1 MKRTEKESGCH
12 SVTIIRR
19 RVLGRCPSPQCITPL
34 YSSSVSKIKQVLRL
48 SGLGS
53 EERDEARDEAEEFR
67 NELHAMAHHHEALKG
82 KTPLSYSS
90 RNMMVQRLVRL
101 WLKRHWAVT
110 DAARRI
116 SGDEA
121 KENTSCTA

>member
-53 EERDEARDEAEEFR
+53 EERDEAEEFR
-67 NELHAMAHHHEALKG
+67 NELHAMAHHHEA
-82 KTPLSYSS
+82 
-90 RNMMVQRLVRL
+90 
-101 WLKRHWAVT
+101 
-110 DAARRI
+110 
-116 SGDEA
+116 DEA